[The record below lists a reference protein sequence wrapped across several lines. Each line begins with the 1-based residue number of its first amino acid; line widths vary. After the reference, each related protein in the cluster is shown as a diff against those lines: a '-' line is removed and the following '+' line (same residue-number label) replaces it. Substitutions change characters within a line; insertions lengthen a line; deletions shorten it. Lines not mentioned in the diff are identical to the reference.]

1 MAETLTP
8 VPFHG
13 DTLYLLEHAGE
24 PYVPVRPICEALG
37 LEWER
42 QRKKLAQG
50 RFAQLTRLCTA
61 VAQDGKRRDM
71 LCIPLRKLPGW
82 LYAISPAKVRPDIRP
97 KLERYQDECDEVLWR
112 HWQGQGTRGVE
123 MPPLPEGSRFV
134 PVRVDGVWHFLI
146 QVPGPRH
153 FGESLYV
160 ALRPAAEKLGL
171 AWPATRDEVMATRE
185 MHLSC
190 SQVPR
195 RWGVVAVGDELGRSL
210 EPDHPIGPDV
220 VTCIPLHEL
229 VPLAHAL
236 APYPPVAEAAA
247 ALGERLLQGWH
258 AHVTGGVLPGP
269 DEPEA
274 LPQPGGHATAR
285 LAGPVGRTDGAA
297 RFGPLPDDEL
307 AEMRRLC
314 IEGATFQAI
323 GRALGRSHHA
333 VRWALRGMAVHDPG
347 LPARAGGILRG
358 LDDEALIRLRA
369 QRASG
374 RSLSSIAREAGA
386 PGDLL
391 SIAFRG
397 MDFARETRQ

>member
-1 MAETLTP
+1 MVETLTP
-8 VPFHG
+8 IPFHG
-13 DTLYLLEHAGE
+13 DTLYLLEHEGE

-37 LEWER
+37 LSWGKQTEKLKE
-42 QRKKLAQG
+42 QRWKCSLMA
-50 RFAQLTRLCTA
+50 T
-61 VAQDGKRRDM
+61 VALDGKRREM

-112 HWQGQGTRGVE
+112 HWRGE
-123 MPPLPEGSRFV
+123 GAHGKGAPPLSERSRFV
-134 PVRVDGVWHFLI
+134 PVRIDGVWHYLI
-146 QVPGPRH
+146 QVPAPQH

-160 ALRPAAEKLGL
+160 ALRPAAERLGL
-171 AWPATRDEVMATRE
+171 AWPAAREEVLATRE

-195 RWGVVAVGDELGRSL
+195 RWGAVAVGDELGQTL
-210 EPDHPIGPDV
+210 EPDHPIGPAV

-229 VPLAHAL
+229 VPLAHAM

-247 ALGERLLQGWH
+247 SLGERLLQGWH
-258 AHVTGGVLPGP
+258 AHATGGVLPGP
-269 DEPEA
+269 DESGA
-274 LPQPGGHATAR
+274 LPRPGRRVQAR
-285 LAGPVGRTDGAA
+285 LEDASGPSDGAA
-297 RFGPLPDDEL
+297 RRGPLAEEEL

-314 IEGATFQAI
+314 VEGASFQAI
-323 GRALGRSHHA
+323 GRALGRSHFTA
-333 VRWALRGMAVHDPG
+333 RWALRGMAVYDPG

-358 LDDEALIRLRA
+358 LDDDALIRLRSLRD
-369 QRASG
+369 QG
-374 RSLSSIAREAGA
+374 HSLSEITRDTGA